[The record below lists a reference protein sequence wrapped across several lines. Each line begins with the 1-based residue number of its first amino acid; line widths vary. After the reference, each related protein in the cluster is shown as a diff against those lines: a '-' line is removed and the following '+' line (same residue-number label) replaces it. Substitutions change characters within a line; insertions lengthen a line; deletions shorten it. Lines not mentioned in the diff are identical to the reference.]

1 MPRRIRIAS
10 GGYAYHVLNRAVGR
24 TRIFGKQRDF
34 EALEEVIG
42 RWSSLWHRVHG
53 DEAGPLDDGPL
64 PLPRR
69 WRHNM
74 QRPHTEAELE
84 SLRRSVVRGASF
96 GRRLGRI
103 ARRRN
108 WACNRRSALAAGRGR
123 QSPRHNK
130 EQRLPTPLFCNY
142 RRTAKSL
149 AEDDQSVESSMAAGT
164 SAAEATTVHILRWR
178 SSINR
183 PLTAFSS
190 WAMSG
195 S

>member
-74 QRPHTEAELE
+74 QRPQTEAELE
-84 SLRRSVVRGASF
+84 SLRRSVVRSASF
-96 GRRLGRI
+96 GQPS
-103 ARRRN
+103 
-108 WACNRRSALAAGRGR
+108 W
-123 QSPRHNK
+123 QD
-130 EQRLPTPLFCNY
+130 
-142 RRTAKSL
+142 RTAKKLSL
-149 AEDDQSVESSMAAGT
+149 QST
-164 SAAEATTVHILRWR
+164 LRPR
-178 SSINR
+178 GR
-183 PLTAFSS
+183 PWKTIPAS
-190 WAMSG
+190 
-195 S
+195 